1 MRRKVNRRIRAAKAT
16 PSRSKAELA
25 SSEADS
31 FSPVR
36 VAIDARALLQERTG
50 IGTYTFAIARGLAAR
65 PGTTVGL
72 FAPRP
77 LPATVR

>member
-1 MRRKVNRRIRAAKAT
+1 M
-16 PSRSKAELA
+16 
-25 SSEADS
+25 
-31 FSPVR
+31 R

-65 PGTTVGL
+65 PGLSVGL

-77 LPATVR
+77 FPPP